1 MEDLRIKSG
10 AHDSLWQLGQAAWSI
25 DQQTG
30 TIVFKA
36 PNGMV
41 VSCAVQIVGTYNT
54 ADGTWLWGWDHP
66 SVQPP
71 LQAHARLVRAY
82 GEQHGIAPL
91 TTRKLACAENDAWEL
106 AALACRLGDAQG
118 AYRAPAGTAMVFVTF
133 TDVKLSKPGPPPIPG
148 SVPPPVPSS
157 EPPPIPKA
165 SATTP
170 STPVGAMTF
179 PPGSPEEVVA
189 AFIAAHFA

>member
-1 MEDLRIKSG
+1 MGLFDELSDQLSPASAEDFRILLGRSMEDLRIKSG

-118 AYRAPAGTAMVFVTF
+118 AYRAPAGTAR
-133 TDVKLSKPGPPPIPG
+133 
-148 SVPPPVPSS
+148 
-157 EPPPIPKA
+157 
-165 SATTP
+165 
-170 STPVGAMTF
+170 VGAEVAIAAADA
-179 PPGSPEEVVA
+179 PVVVA
-189 AFIAAHFA
+189 PADAPTLPAVATPATKATP